1 MKTPPNQP
9 PYKITP
15 IEMAMQHNVYTVHF
29 DYAFLVFDF
38 WALRLYF
45 LARYFVGR

>member
-1 MKTPPNQP
+1 
-9 PYKITP
+9 
-15 IEMAMQHNVYTVHF
+15 MQHNVYTVHF

-45 LARYFVGR
+45 LARYVVD

>member
-1 MKTPPNQP
+1 
-9 PYKITP
+9 
-15 IEMAMQHNVYTVHF
+15 MQHNVYTVHF

-45 LARYFVGR
+45 FGAIFCWQVNYDVKGFRLHGEY